1 MFKLAEWPADSVP
14 KGAFT
19 DPQKLGGRVLKSNLL
34 MGEPVSEI
42 KLAPA
47 GTLGG
52 LSALITEGKRAI
64 TVRVNDVIGVAGFA
78 LPGNYVD
85 IIVSTQK
92 DAGPGSDARE
102 QNISK
107 IVLERILVLAV
118 AQEVNRDETKP
129 KVVNAV
135 TLEVTPE
142 QAEKLD
148 LARSVGTLSLAL
160 RNQIDPQS
168 ASTTGATKLTL
179 LPQAT
184 APAASKPAPSLRR
197 PCGRWWSRWRR
208 RCGAIAS
215 RCSMACACRRSAS
228 EPIPGD
234 AMNGCLMPTPIF
246 RCLIAAGLAL
256 AAAARPAMAAKPV
269 QADNPAQGA
278 PGRAEAGPRC
288 QGEAAKPAQLSLQV
302 GKSNLMR
309 LPEAVQQRSVGNP
322 GVVQALLVAPDTLYI
337 AGVDVG
343 TTNMIVQGKSGLC
356 SMLDIT
362 VAMDPAPLQAT
373 LAAVMPEERDIKVL
387 APPTP

>member
-1 MFKLAEWPADSVP
+1 MKNKRALIVMTIAVLFGLAAVVFASRWLLNQPGGASGRIAVANADISLGQRLTPEMFRLAEWPAESVP
-14 KGAFT
+14 KAAFT
-19 DPQKLGGRVLKSNLL
+19 DLQKLSGRVLKSNLL
-34 MGEPVSEI
+34 MGEPISET

-92 DAGPGSDARE
+92 EASPGSDSRE

-168 ASTTGATKLTL
+168 ASTLGATKLTL
-179 LPQAT
+179 LPEVKPSAPPKPAPKP
-184 APAASKPAPSLRR
+184 APAARPVPVVVKVAAPVRRDCVSVLNGLRVTQE
-197 PCGRWWSRWRR
+197 C
-208 RCGAIAS
+208 
-215 RCSMACACRRSAS
+215 
-228 EPIPGD
+228 
-234 AMNGCLMPTPIF
+234 F
-246 RCLIAAGLAL
+246 
-256 AAAARPAMAAKPV
+256 
-269 QADNPAQGA
+269 
-278 PGRAEAGPRC
+278 
-288 QGEAAKPAQLSLQV
+288 
-302 GKSNLMR
+302 
-309 LPEAVQQRSVGNP
+309 
-322 GVVQALLVAPDTLYI
+322 
-337 AGVDVG
+337 
-343 TTNMIVQGKSGLC
+343 
-356 SMLDIT
+356 
-362 VAMDPAPLQAT
+362 
-373 LAAVMPEERDIKVL
+373 
-387 APPTP
+387 